1 MRKLASI
8 RDAVLGGLAF
18 IGAMATVLLMLHV
31 ATDIALRNL
40 FNAPV
45 PATFII
51 VTNYYMPALA
61 FLPLAWL
68 EKSGGM
74 IQVELING
82 ALSPTIM
89 RVSDLLVA
97 VISAVLYGILAL
109 VTWRTAMSNTALGS
123 FILSNQTPIP
133 IWPAY
138 WLPPLGFGL
147 AAMAAMLRVPG
158 LMFPRLSG
166 METHV

>member
-1 MRKLASI
+1 
-8 RDAVLGGLAF
+8 
-18 IGAMATVLLMLHV
+18 
-31 ATDIALRNL
+31 
-40 FNAPV
+40 
-45 PATFII
+45 
-51 VTNYYMPALA
+51 
-61 FLPLAWL
+61 
-68 EKSGGM
+68 M
-74 IQVELING
+74 IQVELINN

-89 RVSDLLVA
+89 RISDLLVA

-147 AAMAAMLRVPG
+147 AAIAAALRVPG
-158 LMFPRLSG
+158 LLLPG
-166 METHV
+166 VAGTETRG